1 LAVLSVC
8 VGGEAARAVITFEL
22 SAAPSDPVLSGG
34 LEFSNFRFKSVFGD
48 VEAEDVQVTI
58 DGGSVSFSGSDGPLA
73 VSGRDKALFTLSY
86 DVVASDLPIESV
98 SLLLDSET
106 EAGKFAGVFAD
117 KAIFGERER
126 GPHHG
131 RPWGDDRSAPRL
143 GDFDWPDFGGHDR
156 DRDHWKKRH
165 GRHGDDDRWEKHG
178 GRGHGGKSWGHGRGG
193 RDDDDWDHDDD
204 WGHDDDDCGSELER
218 QLAKLSTFDISK
230 RGRSL
235 ASRLQEAGFDPQEKL
250 TIEESVL
257 LLALGRHDEAVLYE
271 LKNEF
276 TLVPE
281 PGTALLLGLGLLGLA
296 RAGGGASDQPRR
308 RKRSS
313 K

>member
-1 LAVLSVC
+1 VALAALSVG
-8 VGGEAARAVITFEL
+8 VGGDAARAVTTFDL
-22 SAAPSDPVLSGG
+22 GSAPSGPVLSGG
-34 LEFSNFRFKSVFGD
+34 LEFSNFQFESVFGD
-48 VEAEDVQVTI
+48 VEAEDVLVTI
-58 DGGSVSFSGSDGPLA
+58 DGTSVSFSGSDGPLA
-73 VSGRDKALFTLSY
+73 VSGFDKALFTVRY
-86 DVVASDLPIESV
+86 DVAATSFPIEAV

-106 EAGKFAGVFAD
+106 DAEKFAGVFAH

-126 GPHHG
+126 RPHHG
-131 RPWGDDRSAPRL
+131 RPWGDDRSAPGL
-143 GDFDWPDFGGHDR
+143 GDFDWPGFGGH

-165 GRHGDDDRWEKHG
+165 GRHDDDDRWEKHG

-193 RDDDDWDHDDD
+193 RDDDDWDDDDD

-281 PGTALLLGLGLLGLA
+281 PGTALLLGLGLLGLG
-296 RAGGGASDQPRR
+296 RAGGGAPGQPRR